1 MGSACHRCPAGTF
14 GTGVGMMA
22 PEDACAS
29 SCSPG
34 TYSTGMGSSSGAACL
49 ACEAGRFSTG
59 MGETDPGSCVSC
71 PAGTFS
77 AGISSSFCTSC
88 GAGEFCPEGSA
99 RAIRCVDGLV
109 CNGTHLL
116 DALPG
121 FLPVVVLAGNNT
133 CTDVIACPPGTRC
146 SQLIP
151 GDKGV
156 LTSRPHQ
163 QTHFVVYEEG
173 GPHSSPLCGGRL
185 TYGYRRVEQFEVER
199 PPPSPP
205 ALFVFFLL
213 PMGCRPGYFLLDSVC
228 SPCPNGTFSTEVGS
242 LSPDTCKGCAPGSF
256 GPSPG
261 TTACSPCA
269 LGTYEPAAGMSVCRQ
284 CLPGTFQSSSG
295 GIECVGCLPGS
306 FSGGEASICSLCAPG
321 TVQHLHGGTACL
333 ACNSSTEYS
342 SEGDTSCLPCGKPF
356 LPQHPLLGCEPA
368 VFPENSEDVWI
379 SVRGLHDDG
388 CAAIWSSSSAAGPT
402 TTTVVSARSA
412 RLYPGSRCRRGLVVL
427 GRPELS
433 SLHPSWIGGPGPRE
447 DLPLSVVPVDE
458 VFYPDVCARGGE
470 GFGVLFT
477 GVAPNAT
484 FEILDPSGRNL
495 LFRGGCEPVVP
506 GLAAVPM
513 SRCHTMR
520 FCPIMDVLVRVR
532 LPSSSGLVSSSVS
545 LSMGGGSQCPPASGW
560 VAALELH
567 NRSVPFFPGDT
578 LRIDV
583 RLLNPPLERLLAFRF
598 AARVRPGF
606 RFLSFASTTTTGG
619 GLQQTL
625 SVDGRLVV
633 EGDVSSQQTGGDGM
647 LVLGQL
653 VVQLDARHTG
663 VLRAVRV
670 EQDSFQCMLLNQGGR
685 WLAVGVQTA
694 GYTCRRDG
702 FVEAMVDFPRVTR
715 LVVRARRSQLVHW
728 RGVQVNAPVFPTGV
742 DVLGVWNNRSYPTT
756 TVLHDAV
763 CSTSTSWV
771 LHVASCTNITPVG
784 AGTGR
789 LLVDY
794 RHGALGRVLL
804 IRVLQPTQVSAF
816 LGPSHRLRVQ
826 ATLLGIILDVTP
838 YVLGPDTPPVS
849 PGVTLSRDGLLSCN
863 PGFVGNYT
871 VGKPVLHRGEC
882 LQQPRVVLDPASNS
896 LFLLGG
902 AWTTDG
908 DFRLRPSVLTAD
920 SDSLGLLLFRA
931 GAVLFVPHAAVLEST
946 DSSRAVVV
954 RGNTLLRLVR
964 VGQTPRCVGL
974 FLLGQHWKVPVVPP
988 APASLS
994 VQLAA
999 TKLVVQQDMWRLVPS
1014 RSTLVTASVWFTDG
1028 TSMDVR
1034 ERLVWQVD
1042 PEYLAILPDGGGVQT
1057 LTRAGRTNVSFALPG
1072 FSCLQASA
1080 EVQIFVSS
1088 VLSTTLLCQKCP
1100 EQLVARADPLS
1111 VQWPFRFP
1119 SAISVDSFVVE
1130 RLLVDGS
1137 THEGADPLQVA
1148 GAGILEGD
1156 RIIAALRAGE
1166 LSVSTAFARNIVDIP
1181 VVERFAVGYSVL
1193 CNNRACTQQQK
1204 LAPPHDGA
1212 SMPPFRYATH
1222 LELALELVMFDGSVS
1237 RFSWLPQVS
1246 ITANGSASTSLV
1258 SLVTPGPLEIRVEF
1272 GADWRFAS
1280 SSSVEVFSLR
1290 VESLASLRLHV
1301 PPVLY
1306 QLHCTRLWERGPVS
1320 VLAVLSDGAEADVRA
1335 GLAVDGQILRLDP
1348 THAFVEAEWPGA
1360 GHVNASFG
1368 GMRVSAGVVAVLDST
1383 LFASLSLDAVPEQWT
1398 APLGARASLSHAV
1411 LLSPVKE
1418 IGDPALVLQR
1428 VVHWRVEPQGIVD
1441 LDDAGWLTLLSDFY
1455 EPVAISGTIRG
1466 CQMSVPASFHRSIQV
1481 NVVPDREGQVDF
1493 GAEQGPPL
1501 PQALFGDILSI
1512 PVFLYVT
1519 KPILLAFRVVVSL
1532 PGVDLL
1538 NCTLVGELP
1547 FSTCFPGGVSV
1558 SAFPASQRVGR
1569 LWIGTFTGR
1578 VLLDNALSRL
1588 RVSVVQ
1594 QSSTTVV
1601 VVAVF
1606 TVRLGAGRIQP
1617 ATPLANTVVAGSS
1630 VVEEVWTTASPVP
1643 ARLQACCDLLAVGPG
1658 SPLAHHLL
1666 FPVSFRLQ
1674 NLTLDYG
1681 GSLVMMM
1688 DLADPRIRV
1697 DYDSLIL
1704 RLDPATT
1711 VWSVEQDAQEYAETT
1726 PILIRYTHPGTLET
1740 RETMVRVTL
1749 AKEQSILFSP
1759 PALVIY
1765 RIHCSM
1771 GTFQTLQVNASL
1783 VLRSGELLPVSQM
1796 NNITILHKSVAGA
1809 SRLGVTGFSP
1819 GSTSLLLAAYGLQ
1832 ANLSIRVLSQ
1842 SVRLVSI
1849 RMPDPYI
1856 LSSPLRGHR
1865 LLNLSGVLEDGSTL
1879 ASLVFLDPQVTTDG
1893 PVLYRRESG
1902 SLSALGNT
1910 HPSSGR
1916 KTIRASVPSCGGSE
1930 LSTLS
1935 SRLVVRLLANL
1946 TSSSSGNPAD
1956 VLIDM
1961 EEDGSSL
1968 NVSLVGLYGVSAY
1981 LIFLQA
1987 DPQWN
1992 ASSCQPGRD
2001 QPEFADCVIMEGGV
2015 IILVGAYYYYYRE
2028 RVSTSPVHL
2037 AVVVS
2042 PIPAQFLGGYLEY
2055 YAGVSSLRLPIVA
2068 GRFGPAAVV
2077 EKPTMT
2083 MPVVDPA
2090 SLARQY
2096 QLALQHPWDAQA
2108 MRDARFTLQLLA
2120 GRQRLV
2126 DARAYSNENE
2136 LSVMFRVTDRF
2147 LQPDTNRTSISVL
2160 FHATSS
2166 SSSRLPFHPDAV
2178 EIPPGAGVRI
2188 PARHVVDGWYAV
2200 QWVGVKIPRLA
2211 LPITYE
2217 VSTSTSLAPW
2227 EHAFPQPAVITGRPL
2242 HACPRIATDQASFLV
2257 VYQLPENRTAV
2268 DLARHIACV
2277 AQVAPRRVT
2286 VAGHTATIGVE
2297 SFIRMHQVHQA
2308 LTSATT
2314 AMDIHVIRRLLQE
2327 EGSSGGG
2334 KIQRVGLLY
2343 INDTADPPV
2352 ACPIGTYFSSNG
2364 TYLPLPPHSVAG
2376 PDCYGMSCIDG
2387 YGLLLGDASSCVPA
2401 TVPLDLVWVCVVVIL
2416 CVILLCSCIMCAL
2429 HMGRN
2434 RKSLLALQ
2442 DPPVRPVELASTGS
2456 SFPDSTD
2463 PFVDGDCYDDGKE
2476 LDDTFRCVYYDDLTR
2491 VVLDDMDDE
2500 FEARAAAAPSS
2511 RYRVSNA

>member
-1 MGSACHRCPAGTF
+1 M
-14 GTGVGMMA
+14 
-22 PEDACAS
+22 
-29 SCSPG
+29 
-34 TYSTGMGSSSGAACL
+34 
-49 ACEAGRFSTG
+49 
-59 MGETDPGSCVSC
+59 
-71 PAGTFS
+71 
-77 AGISSSFCTSC
+77 
-88 GAGEFCPEGSA
+88 
-99 RAIRCVDGLV
+99 DGLV
-109 CNGTHLL
+109 CNGTHL

-121 FLPVVVLAGNNT
+121 FLPVVVVLAGNSSSAD
-133 CTDVIACPPGTRC
+133 CVDVIACPPGTRC

-163 QTHFVVYEEG
+163 QTHFVVYEGG
-173 GPHSSPLCGGRL
+173 GPHSSSSSLCGGRL

-199 PPPSPP
+199 PLPT
-205 ALFVFFLL
+205 LFAFFLL
-213 PMGCRPGYFLLDSVC
+213 PMGCSPGYFLLDSAC
-228 SPCPNGTFSTEVGS
+228 TPCPNGTFSTEVGS
-242 LSPDTCKGCAPGSF
+242 LSPDTCRGCAPGSF

-284 CLPGTFQSSSG
+284 CLSGTFQSSSG

-306 FSGGEASICSLCAPG
+306 FSGGAFSICSLCAPG
-321 TVQHLHGGTACL
+321 TVQHLQGGTACL

-342 SEGDTSCLPCGKPF
+342 SEGDTTCLPCGKPTP
-356 LPQHPLLGCEPA
+356 PQHPLLGCEPA

-379 SVRGLHDDG
+379 SVRGLDDDG
-388 CAAIWSSSSAAGPT
+388 CAAIWPSTSSAAGPVAT
-402 TTTVVSARSA
+402 TTAVVRARSA
-412 RLYPGSRCRRGLVVL
+412 RLYPGSRCRRDLVVL

-433 SLHPSWIGGPGPRE
+433 SQQPSSWIGGPGPRE

-495 LFRGGCEPVVP
+495 LFRGGCEPVP
-506 GLAAVPM
+506 GLVAAVPM

-532 LPSSSGLVSSSVS
+532 LPSSSSGLVSSSVS
-545 LSMGGGSQCPPASGW
+545 LSMGGGSRCPPASGW

-606 RFLSFASTTTTGG
+606 RFLSFASTTAGG
-619 GLQQTL
+619 SLRQTL

-633 EGDVSSQQTGGDGM
+633 EGDVSSQQTGSGGM
-647 LVLGQL
+647 LMLGQL
-653 VVQLDARHTG
+653 VLQLDAQHEDG

-694 GYTCRRDG
+694 GYTCRRNG
-702 FVEAMVDFPRVTR
+702 FVEVMVDFPRVTR

-728 RGVQVNAPVFPTGV
+728 RGVQENAPVFPTGV
-742 DVLGVWNNRSYPTT
+742 DVLGVWNNRAYPI
-756 TVLHDAV
+756 TVLQDAV

-771 LHVASCTNITPVG
+771 LHVASCTHITPVG

-789 LLVDY
+789 LLIDY
-794 RHGALGRVLL
+794 RHGAPGRVLL
-804 IRVLQPTQVSAF
+804 IRVLQPTQVSAY
-816 LGPSHRLRVQ
+816 LGPGNRLRVQ
-826 ATLLGIILDVTP
+826 ATLLGMVLDVSP
-838 YVLGPDTPPVS
+838 YVLGPDTSPVS
-849 PGVTLSRDGLLSCN
+849 SGGATLSSDGLLSCN

-871 VGKPVLHRGEC
+871 VGKPVLHRGVC
-882 LQQPRVVLDPASNS
+882 PSKPVQGPPDN

-902 AWTTDG
+902 TWTADG
-908 DFRLRPSVLTAD
+908 DFRLRPSVLTAE

-931 GAVLFVPHAAVLEST
+931 GGVLFVPHAAVLEST
-946 DSSRAVVV
+946 DSSRAVVEG
-954 RGNTLLRLVR
+954 GNTLLRLVR
-964 VGQTPRCVGL
+964 AGQTPRCVGL

-1014 RSTLVTASVWFTDG
+1014 GSTLVAASVWFTDG

-1034 ERLVWQVD
+1034 ERLVWLVD

-1088 VLSTTLLCQKCP
+1088 VLTTTLLCQKCP

-1119 SAISVDSFVVE
+1119 SAISIDSFVVK

-1137 THEGADPLQVA
+1137 THEGADPLQAA
-1148 GAGILEGD
+1148 GAGVLEGD

-1181 VVERFAVGYSVL
+1181 VVERSAVGYSVL

-1204 LAPPHDGA
+1204 LAPPYDGA
-1212 SMPPFRYATH
+1212 SMSPFRYTAR
-1222 LELALELVMFDGSVS
+1222 LELALELVMFDGSTS

-1246 ITANGSASTSLV
+1246 ITANGNSTTSLV
-1258 SLVTPGPLEIRVEF
+1258 ALLPGPLEIRVEF
-1272 GADWRFAS
+1272 GTDWQFS
-1280 SSSVEVFSLR
+1280 PSFVEFSLR
-1290 VESLASLRLHV
+1290 VENLASLRLQV

-1320 VLAVLSDGAEADVRA
+1320 VLAVLSDGVEADVRA

-1348 THAFVEAEWPGA
+1348 THAFVEVEWPGE

-1383 LFASLSLDAVPEQWT
+1383 LFAALSLDAVPEQWT

-1441 LDDAGWLTLLSDFY
+1441 LDEAGWLTLLSDFY

-1466 CQMSVPASFHRSIQV
+1466 CQMSVPVSFHRSIQV

-1501 PQALFGDILSI
+1501 PQALFGDILSV

-1538 NCTLVGELP
+1538 NCTLGELP
-1547 FSTCFPGGVSV
+1547 FSTCFRGGASV

-1578 VLLDNALSRL
+1578 VLLDNTLSRL
-1588 RVSVVQ
+1588 RVSVQ
-1594 QSSTTVV
+1594 QSSST

-1630 VVEEVWTTASPVP
+1630 VEAEVWTTTSPVP

-1658 SPLAHHLL
+1658 SPLASL

-1681 GSLVMMM
+1681 GSLVMVMM

-1726 PILIRYTHPGTLET
+1726 LILIRYTHPGTLKT
-1740 RETMVRVTL
+1740 RETVVRVTL
-1749 AKEQSILFSP
+1749 AKEQSILFTPS
-1759 PALVIY
+1759 ALVIY
-1765 RIHCSM
+1765 RIHCSE
-1771 GTFQTLQVNASL
+1771 GTFQTLQVNTSL
-1783 VLRSGELLPVSQM
+1783 VLRSGVLLPVDYAVSQM
-1796 NNITILHKSVAGA
+1796 NITILHKSVAGA
-1809 SRLGVTGFSP
+1809 SRLGLSVTGFSP
-1819 GSTSLLLAAYGLQ
+1819 GSTSLLLAAYGIQ

-1916 KTIRASVPSCGGSE
+1916 KMIRASVPSCGGDGSE

-1946 TSSSSGNPAD
+1946 TSSSSPAD
-1956 VLIDM
+1956 VLIDV
-1961 EEDGSSL
+1961 EEDASSL

-1992 ASSCQPGRD
+1992 ASSCQPGGD
-2001 QPEFADCVIMEGGV
+2001 QPEFADCVITEEGGV
-2015 IILVGAYYYYYRE
+2015 IILVGAYRE
-2028 RVSTSPVHL
+2028 LRRPVPVHL
-2037 AVVVS
+2037 AVVAS
-2042 PIPAQFLGGYLEY
+2042 PTPAQFLGGYLEY

-2077 EKPTMT
+2077 IQQQKTTMM

-2160 FHATSS
+2160 FHTTSS
-2166 SSSRLPFHPDAV
+2166 TRLPFHPDAV
-2178 EIPPGAGVRI
+2178 EIPPPGIGVRI

-2286 VAGHTATIGVE
+2286 VAGHTATVGVE

-2308 LTSATT
+2308 LTSTT
-2314 AMDIHVIRRLLQE
+2314 AMDIHVRRLLQE
-2327 EGSSGGG
+2327 EGGGV
-2334 KIQRVGLLY
+2334 IQRVGLLY

-2387 YGLLLGDASSCVPA
+2387 YGLLGDASCVPT

-2416 CVILLCSCIMCAL
+2416 CVIFLCSCIMCAL

-2434 RKSLLALQ
+2434 RKSLLARQ
-2442 DPPVRPVELASTGS
+2442 DPPIRPVELTTTDS

-2463 PFVDGDCYDDGKE
+2463 PFVDGDFDDGKE
-2476 LDDTFRCVYYDDLTR
+2476 FDDTFHRVYYDDLTR

-2500 FEARAAAAPSS
+2500 FEARAAPS